1 MSREQ
6 RPSVIYAKVDK
17 QRSQTHEQQSRS
29 KYDTRSDAYRLYQHG
44 RQQSREQDHYNSHYL
59 YDNRHE
65 AGYRKP
71 IAYQDHHNSHLAYDN
86 RQSSGHH
93 AAHDHYNPQ
102 YKYSSGQQARYD
114 DPRYKNEPRQ
124 EYKYAVPRQDGRY
137 ISDNRKYQVQPLYR
151 QDRGPPGAPH
161 PHPSYYKDYSQNP
174 LQELFTPPEGHQS
187 VHEADVH
194 ADASCVEPPQKPD
207 PPQPPEPPVDEK
219 EEEKKRWK
227 PRKIREYRIFKK
239 NRKGDSSD
247 SESSSDEEETT
258 RSGKK
263 EKKKRGKKG
272 RKEQTDSAEDNWYN
286 QTNPDTFIQI
296 GDITY
301 IRARSYSKKGID
313 DLMKAFEG
321 FGFVIIGI
329 LYKGGDTVLKIIAP
343 IAAIKAYTALL
354 TPALQAVVAGVSG
367 GVAKGM
373 KGIGR

>member
-17 QRSQTHEQQSRS
+17 QRSRAEQQQPKSR
-29 KYDTRSDAYRLYQHG
+29 YDTRNDAYRLYQHG
-44 RQQSREQDHYNSHYL
+44 RQQSREQDPYNSHYV

-71 IAYQDHHNSHLAYDN
+71 IAYQDHHNSHLVYDK
-86 RQSSGHH
+86 RQPAGHH

-102 YKYSSGQQARYD
+102 YRYSSGQQARYD
-114 DPRYKNEPRQ
+114 DSRYKNGPRQ
-124 EYKYAVPRQDGRY
+124 EYKYAEPRQDQRY
-137 ISDNRKYQVQPLYR
+137 ISDKRKYQVQPLYR
-151 QDRGPPGAPH
+151 HDADRGPPGAPH
-161 PHPSYYKDYSQNP
+161 PHHAHPSYYKDYSQNP

-187 VHEADVH
+187 VHAADVH
-194 ADASCVEPPQKPD
+194 ADPSGEPPQQPD

-239 NRKGDSSD
+239 NRKDDSSD
-247 SESSSDEEETT
+247 SESSSDEEEAA

-263 EKKKRGKKG
+263 EKKKHGRKE
-272 RKEQTDSAEDNWYN
+272 RKEQTSSEEHRETMETY
-286 QTNPDTFIQI
+286 IKL
-296 GDITY
+296 GDISY
-301 IRARSYSKKGID
+301 VRARSYNKKGVD
-313 DLMKAFEG
+313 DLMKAFEA
-321 FGFVIIGI
+321 FGFVVIGI

-354 TPALQAVVAGVSG
+354 TPALQGLVAGVTG
-367 GVAKGM
+367 GMTKGL
-373 KGIGR
+373 GR